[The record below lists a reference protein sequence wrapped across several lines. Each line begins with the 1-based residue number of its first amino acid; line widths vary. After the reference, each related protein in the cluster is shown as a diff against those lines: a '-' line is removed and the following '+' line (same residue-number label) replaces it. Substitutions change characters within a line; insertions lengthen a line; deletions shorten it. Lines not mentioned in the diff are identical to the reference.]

1 MAQGPMRDALTSAL
15 RHQGVL
21 ILDGGLATE
30 LENRGHDL
38 GDDLWSARLLV
49 DDPESIRRLHLDYL
63 EAGADCIVS
72 ASYQASVPGFRRRG
86 LSAGEA
92 EGLLR
97 RSVELAL
104 SARDEFWAEPA
115 NRAGRLRPLVAAG
128 VGPYGAWLADGSEYR
143 GDYDLDEAGLGE
155 FHRRRLAVLADCG
168 ADLIACETIPS
179 AREARVLAALLEAT
193 TGRGAWMSFSCRNG
207 KEISDGTSITDVAS
221 QIQRSPAVAAIGVN
235 CTAPRHLPSLI
246 AALRR
251 VTSKPIVAYPN
262 SGERYDAGSK
272 RWRPGERVTEL
283 ADSAVGW
290 VERGASIIGGC
301 CRTGPEDIRR
311 LRRALLGP

>member
-1 MAQGPMRDALTSAL
+1 MRDPLSSRL
-15 RHQGVL
+15 RHQRVL

-30 LENRGHDL
+30 LEARGHDL

-49 DDPESIRRLHLDYL
+49 DDPESIRNLHLDYL

-72 ASYQASVPGFRRRG
+72 ASYQASVPGFRRHG

-104 SARDEFWAEPA
+104 SAREEFWAATA

-143 GDYDLDEAGLGE
+143 GDYHLDEAGLVE
-155 FHRRRLAVLADCG
+155 FHRRRLAVLADSG

-179 AREARVLAALLEAT
+179 AVEARVLVDLLEAMP
-193 TGRGAWMSFSCRNG
+193 GRTAWVSFSCRNG
-207 KEISDGTSITDVAS
+207 KQICDGTPISEIAHR
-221 QIQRSPAVAAIGVN
+221 IEGSPAAALGVN

-251 VTSKPIVAYPN
+251 GTDKPIVAYPN
-262 SGERYDAGSK
+262 SGERYEAGGK
-272 RWRPGERVTEL
+272 HWLPGEPQVEL
-283 ADSAVGW
+283 ADEAVGW
-290 VERGASIIGGC
+290 VERGARIVGGC
-301 CRTGPEDIRR
+301 CRTGPKEIRD
-311 LRRALLGP
+311 LRRSLLGP